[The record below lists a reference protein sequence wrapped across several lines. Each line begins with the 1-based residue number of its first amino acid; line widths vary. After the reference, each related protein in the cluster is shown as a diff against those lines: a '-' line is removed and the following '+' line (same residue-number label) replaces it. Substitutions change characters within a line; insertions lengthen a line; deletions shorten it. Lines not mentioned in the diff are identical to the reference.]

1 MYCLTA
7 GKQYLPGQVASERQR
22 RNLQKTDEE
31 YRRRIELLQDF
42 EFPEASQRVRL
53 SDDGNFVLATGARA
67 RVRARRASAPRVRAP
82 RSLGSAA
89 FRDPGPLPIPDRARG
104 RQGRTRRPR
113 GSSTCASSRCAGSA
127 G

>member
-67 RVRARRASAPRVRAP
+67 RASARAARPRRASARRALPR
-82 RSLGSAA
+82 L
-89 FRDPGPLPIPDRARG
+89 
-104 RQGRTRRPR
+104 
-113 GSSTCASSRCAGSA
+113 RCVS
-127 G
+127 

>member
-67 RVRARRASAPRVRAP
+67 RVGAVCGRRRAP
-82 RSLGSAA
+82 R
-89 FRDPGPLPIPDRARG
+89 
-104 RQGRTRRPR
+104 RR
-113 GSSTCASSRCAGSA
+113 
-127 G
+127 